1 MKKRRQLKNI
11 GSAKWAREKAM
22 TDRQSKESEINEL
35 KIKLELKEKMC
46 ENEKRI
52 RLMAEK
58 QNQVL

>member
-11 GSAKWAREKAM
+11 GSAKGSRERAM

-35 KIKLELKEKMC
+35 KVKLELKDKMC
-46 ENEKRI
+46 ENEKKM